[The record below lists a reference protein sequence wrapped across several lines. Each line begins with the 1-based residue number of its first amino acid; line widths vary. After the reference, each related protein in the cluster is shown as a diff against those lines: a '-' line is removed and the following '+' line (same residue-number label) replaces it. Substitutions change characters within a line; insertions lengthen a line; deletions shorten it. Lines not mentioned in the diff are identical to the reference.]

1 MDESRIDPE
10 LIPDDI
16 ELSPGENVSGVLKCG
31 GATLIATNRRIINR
45 RKAGLFRSD
54 EDIYPIR
61 TTSGI
66 HVRTRPQEKV
76 LGVGAFVGLL
86 GLVLMVMAFGEAFS
100 FGMLLIGLIL
110 ALGGVAT
117 AYFLGIQT
125 QVVIRHGNAEE
136 TTITTSGLRKQ
147 DAQRFAQT
155 VSRNIGDHAW

>member
-16 ELSPGENVSGVLKCG
+16 ELSRGEKVSGVLKCG
-31 GATLIATNRRIINR
+31 GTTLIATNRRIINR
-45 RKAGLFRSD
+45 RTGLFRSD

-76 LGVGAFVGLL
+76 LGVGAIVGLL

-125 QVVIRHGNAEE
+125 QLVIRHGDAEE
-136 TTITTSGLRKQ
+136 TTITTSGLHKQ

-155 VSRNIGDHAW
+155 VSRDIGDHAW